1 MASIEKRGANSWR
14 LTVELGYGPNGE
26 RLRERKVIKVEDQ
39 ALLKTT
45 KKLREYL
52 ESEWLK
58 FKMEV
63 EAGEYISPEKMTLAG
78 FVDEWREKYA
88 KRELSAKTLENYLIQ
103 INNRIIPEF
112 GHMRLDQIKPLH
124 IVTFIKKLE
133 EEGSRKDGKEGKL
146 SSGMIEYIHRVLKNI
161 FNRAVEWKV
170 IKTSPMDGIK
180 KPKVEQA
187 EMSVYDEAEAHQLF
201 LALEREK
208 LMWRVMIALALT
220 TGLRRGELL
229 GLEWKNVDLEAGT
242 IDVRQS
248 LTYVKGIGYVVK
260 EPKTKNSVRIVS
272 IPPSLYHD
280 LKALKVQT
288 SKERM
293 QSEELWEG
301 GDRFFVFSSWN
312 GKPLYPSSVKTW
324 WSRFTKRHKLKYIRF
339 HDLRHTSAT
348 LLINKGV
355 HAKIISERLGHA
367 NILTTMNIY
376 GHALRSADQEAAK
389 HFESLFDSQPKS
401 KKA

>member
-1 MASIEKRGANSWR
+1 MASIQKRGPNSFLLVVEAGYDANGKR
-14 LTVELGYGPNGE
+14 IKKTKTVKVSTKREAEKEL
-26 RLRERKVIKVEDQ
+26 
-39 ALLKTT
+39 A
-45 KKLREYL
+45 
-52 ESEWLK
+52 K
-58 FKMEV
+58 FVMEV
-63 EAGEYISPEKMTLAG
+63 EAGEYIAPEKMTVAA
-78 FVDEWREKYA
+78 FIDEWKDKYA
-88 KRELSAKTLENYLIQ
+88 KRELSPKTLENYLIQ
-103 INNRIIPEF
+103 INNRIIPKF

-124 IVTFIKKLE
+124 IVSFIRELE
-133 EEGSRKDGKEGKL
+133 DNGERKDGKEGKL

-170 IKTSPMDGIK
+170 IKTSPMESIK
-180 KPKVEQA
+180 KPKVEHT
-187 EMSVYDEAEAHQLF
+187 EMSVYDEEEVQLLF
-201 LALEREK
+201 AALEKED
-208 LMWRVMIALALT
+208 LMWRVMITLALT

-229 GLEWKNVDLEAGT
+229 GLEWKYVNLEEGT

-248 LTYVKGIGYVVK
+248 LTFVKETGYLIK
-260 EPKTKNSVRIVS
+260 EPKTKSSVRIVS
-272 IPPSLYHD
+272 IPSSVIPD
-280 LKALKVQT
+280 LKALKQ
-288 SKERM
+288 
-293 QSEELWEG
+293 QSIEDRANAEELWQG

-324 WSRFTKRHKLKYIRF
+324 WSRFIRRHNLKYIRF

-389 HFESLFDSQPKS
+389 HFDTLT
-401 KKA
+401 KKTTS